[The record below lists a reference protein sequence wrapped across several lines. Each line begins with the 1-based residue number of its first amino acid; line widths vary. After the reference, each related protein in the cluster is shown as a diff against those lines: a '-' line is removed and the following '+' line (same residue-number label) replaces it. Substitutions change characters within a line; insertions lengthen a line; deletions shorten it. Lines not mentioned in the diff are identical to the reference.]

1 MAGWAARCA
10 TAGKCHHAAMIR
22 VADAANIHRLIKDLL
37 VRGPREREQ
46 NMISVG
52 KHFFRAGDKIYTP
65 RGCVPGLGQIAALG
79 LAEPEREE
87 E

>member
-1 MAGWAARCA
+1 
-10 TAGKCHHAAMIR
+10 
-22 VADAANIHRLIKDLL
+22 
-37 VRGPREREQ
+37 
-46 NMISVG
+46 MISVG